1 MEPPAEVED
10 LRVDLDGIDVPRS
23 TRQRECDVVPRSCAD
38 HEDVAGRAVHDPL
51 VRDAVLRVVAEPP
64 FDPPGDLVRNAIDLH
79 VERALTA
86 SKVELLGDDPVVRRP
101 RHLTARE
108 IGDEQRDEQGAREHD
123 HSRRAEQRDEEGNE
137 HEAPDQRRRPEE
149 REPGE
154 RHDAGETADQ
164 VEPVGVERREL
175 PEAAADELGRAKDA
189 DRDRRE
195 DERQH
200 DPGRWPRG
208 VDRGEVDDLVASA
221 IDLDRYE
228 GDEGQEDGQRR
239 WREQT
244 QIVSLPACEKPETDA
259 EERAEED
266 EVREVAQVHDLCAEL
281 ANEDELEEEHE
292 STTEEHARTG
302 RADTGEPVA
311 LRPKGCGLGD
321 HDAPVIVG
329 RLRHSPDWRGSGRGF
344 DDRRACNYRVT
355 ADEEGGGLAAD
366 ETQGTTTRTPIEEV
380 LASDE
385 GQRLLE
391 SGYRTGQL
399 DADELALAL
408 DELELEPAQID
419 DFYAALE
426 EAQIAVVQA
435 DAAEEPEAEA
445 EPEPEIT
452 TDALQLFLKDIGRVP
467 LLTAAQ
473 EVELAKRIER
483 GEHAAKQAMVEA
495 NLRLVVSI
503 AKRYRNQG
511 LPFLDLIQ
519 EGTIGLVRAAEKFDY
534 RKGFKFSTYATWW
547 IRQAVARAIA
557 DKGRTI
563 RMPVHVVEKLN
574 RIMRSE
580 RKLRAELG
588 REPSTDE
595 VARDVEMTTDEV
607 EQIRR
612 SAQVPV
618 SLEKPVG
625 DDDESE
631 FGHFLADESAPLPDE
646 LAETTLQREAL
657 RAILGALSER
667 ERMVL
672 ELRYGLDGQQ
682 PRTLDEVG
690 RAFNVTRERI
700 RQIEHQGLK
709 KLRALADAQR
719 VRDVA

>member
-1 MEPPAEVED
+1 
-10 LRVDLDGIDVPRS
+10 
-23 TRQRECDVVPRSCAD
+23 
-38 HEDVAGRAVHDPL
+38 
-51 VRDAVLRVVAEPP
+51 
-64 FDPPGDLVRNAIDLH
+64 
-79 VERALTA
+79 
-86 SKVELLGDDPVVRRP
+86 
-101 RHLTARE
+101 
-108 IGDEQRDEQGAREHD
+108 
-123 HSRRAEQRDEEGNE
+123 
-137 HEAPDQRRRPEE
+137 
-149 REPGE
+149 
-154 RHDAGETADQ
+154 
-164 VEPVGVERREL
+164 
-175 PEAAADELGRAKDA
+175 
-189 DRDRRE
+189 
-195 DERQH
+195 
-200 DPGRWPRG
+200 
-208 VDRGEVDDLVASA
+208 
-221 IDLDRYE
+221 
-228 GDEGQEDGQRR
+228 
-239 WREQT
+239 
-244 QIVSLPACEKPETDA
+244 VS
-259 EERAEED
+259 
-266 EVREVAQVHDLCAEL
+266 
-281 ANEDELEEEHE
+281 
-292 STTEEHARTG
+292 
-302 RADTGEPVA
+302 
-311 LRPKGCGLGD
+311 
-321 HDAPVIVG
+321 
-329 RLRHSPDWRGSGRGF
+329 
-344 DDRRACNYRVT
+344 

-366 ETQGTTTRTPIEEV
+366 DTQSATTRTPLEEV

-391 SGYRTGQL
+391 VGYRTGQL

-408 DELELEPAQID
+408 DELDLEPAQID
-419 DFYAALE
+419 EFYASLE
-426 EAQIAVVQA
+426 EAQIAVVHA
-435 DAAEEPEAEA
+435 DVPDEAQPEV

-452 TDALQLFLKDIGRVP
+452 TDALQLFLKDIGKVP

-588 REPSTDE
+588 REPLADE
-595 VARDVEMTTDEV
+595 IARDVEMTVDEV
-607 EQIRR
+607 DQIRR
-612 SAQVPV
+612 SAQIPV

-667 ERMVL
+667 ERTVL